1 MKFQFCFFFI
11 SLAANLWSNLKISA
25 WCLVPSEWPVSSR
38 AASVRALT
46 RDGMSPGA
54 IRTSP
59 GKWFMFGLCTIEM
72 NEPSLGFLFS

>member
-1 MKFQFCFFFI
+1 
-11 SLAANLWSNLKISA
+11 
-25 WCLVPSEWPVSSR
+25 VSSR

-72 NEPSLGFLFS
+72 NEPSLGFFFHRG